1 MKQEVA
7 DLWTEAL
14 RSGDY
19 TQATGALVDVDGSNG
34 EIVGHCCLGVL
45 CDLAVKAGVKVDYEG
60 PKEHRGEYDPT
71 DPEDVYWTGVTYDG
85 ADALLPKSVRDWA
98 GMKTN
103 DGSIEIPWDEPDNSE
118 MENDWTDSLAGMN
131 DSGKSFR
138 QIANLIEK
146 YRKEL

>member
-85 ADALLPKSVRDWA
+85 ADALLPKSVMDWA
-98 GMKTN
+98 GMGAS
-103 DGSIEIPWDEPDNSE
+103 DGSWEDGP
-118 MENDWTDSLAGMN
+118 DSLASLN
-131 DSGKSFR
+131 DNGLTFYK
-138 QIANLIEK
+138 IARLIE
-146 YRKEL
+146 ENVEAL